1 MTSDTVDPLILET
14 VDRACAAE
22 IHKYQHEAYYNTVPR
37 GLFQALCD
45 AGLGGLAVPE
55 QYGGM
60 AASAATT
67 AAIFEVIA
75 RYDLSPAI
83 FISVHA
89 MVCSLISRHGT
100 ADQHQR
106 LLPRLASGELLAAF
120 ALTEPGAGSDA
131 AALVTEATP
140 TEDGF
145 ILRGEKC
152 YITSA
157 GFADIYLVFARTKS
171 ASTESLQHSSISAF
185 LVPASAPGLSISKP
199 ERKMGCELSPIA
211 SLTLDGVRVP
221 SSDVVGLLHQ
231 GFKVALSGLA
241 SGRVNIAACANG
253 LSLAAIEASKR
264 HLRERSQFGKPLA
277 DFQGLQFMVADM
289 FIKTEAA
296 RLLTQHAADTI
307 DLERKGTKTT
317 DASRLS
323 SATAKCF
330 ATDTAMEVTIQAV
343 QLLGGAGYI
352 KEYQVERLMREAK
365 MLQIVEG
372 TNQIQR
378 IIVAREIL

>member
-1 MTSDTVDPLILET
+1 
-14 VDRACAAE
+14 
-22 IHKYQHEAYYNTVPR
+22 
-37 GLFQALCD
+37 
-45 AGLGGLAVPE
+45 
-55 QYGGM
+55 
-60 AASAATT
+60 
-67 AAIFEVIA
+67 
-75 RYDLSPAI
+75 
-83 FISVHA
+83 
-89 MVCSLISRHGT
+89 
-100 ADQHQR
+100 
-106 LLPRLASGELLAAF
+106 
-120 ALTEPGAGSDA
+120 
-131 AALVTEATP
+131 
-140 TEDGF
+140 
-145 ILRGEKC
+145 
-152 YITSA
+152 
-157 GFADIYLVFARTKS
+157 
-171 ASTESLQHSSISAF
+171 
-185 LVPASAPGLSISKP
+185 
-199 ERKMGCELSPIA
+199 
-211 SLTLDGVRVP
+211 
-221 SSDVVGLLHQ
+221 
-231 GFKVALSGLA
+231 LSGLA